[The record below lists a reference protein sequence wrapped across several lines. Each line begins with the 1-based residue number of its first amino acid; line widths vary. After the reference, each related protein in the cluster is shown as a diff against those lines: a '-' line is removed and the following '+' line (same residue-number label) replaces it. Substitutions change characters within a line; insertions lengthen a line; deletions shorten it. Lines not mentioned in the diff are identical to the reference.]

1 MSKPKRKYIEQ
12 DEFCVRLSIWG
23 DDLDPDEITRLLG
36 ASPTD
41 AWRKG
46 DVNPWSG
53 FPKLT
58 GSWSIKTE
66 RSTGDVEEHLTE
78 LVAGLSSHPAV
89 WKALTS
95 RYRADLYCGF
105 FLAGLG
111 HGISMTP
118 KLHRLLA
125 DRNLDILFNIYCE
138 YDHDAKHE
146 WRPIE
151 VHPESPGGG

>member
-23 DDLDPDEITRLLG
+23 DDLDPDEITRGLG

-66 RSTGDVEEHLTE
+66 RSTRDVAFT
-78 LVAGLSSHPAV
+78 AV
-89 WKALTS
+89 
-95 RYRADLYCGF
+95 D
-105 FLAGLG
+105 
-111 HGISMTP
+111 
-118 KLHRLLA
+118 RL
-125 DRNLDILFNIYCE
+125 R
-138 YDHDAKHE
+138 
-146 WRPIE
+146 
-151 VHPESPGGG
+151 